1 MRRMNW
7 THCSRLALGAG
18 LVLVLVAGSFGAAA
32 VPFEGDTPESAEV
45 GEEVEVDELTMTNP
59 FEVSGGSDWMM
70 QVSTDLRSPRLQVTA
85 VDGAGNPVFETDVT
99 ETRVLLEINDT
110 SISEIRLEVRGDVPE
125 IGGDGPGSYD
135 YENRA
140 AENITVIK
148 VNEVFE
154 GQVRAV
160 ENGTFELH
168 RFTDDSQ
175 TARRAIDNASAAAEE
190 ADSDSARERINE
202 AITFY
207 NSGEFDDAIAAA
219 EDAENTA
226 NSENES
232 RNTVLL
238 VGGLLAVLVVVGGVA
253 YYLRSRQAPENK
265 LQ

>member
-1 MRRMNW
+1 MSLTRF
-7 THCSRLALGAG
+7 SELALGLGVA
-18 LVLVLVAGSFGAAA
+18 LVLVVGTLGAAA
-32 VPFEGDTPESAEV
+32 VPFDGDVPESAEV
-45 GEEVEVDELTMTNP
+45 GEEVTVDELTMTEP

-70 QVSTDLRSPRLQVTA
+70 QVSTDLDSPRLQVTA
-85 VDGAGNPVFETDVT
+85 VDGAGNPVLETDVT
-99 ETRVLLEINDT
+99 ENRVLLELNDT
-110 SISEIRLEVRGDVPE
+110 SISEIRLGVRGDVPE

-140 AENITVIK
+140 AENITVMKI
-148 VNEVFE
+148 NEVFE

-168 RFTDDSQ
+168 RFTDVSRE
-175 TARRAIDNASAAAEE
+175 ARQAIDNASAAAEE

-207 NSGEFDDAIAAA
+207 NSGEFGDAIAAA
-219 EDAENTA
+219 EDAEATA

-232 RNTVLL
+232 QDTVLL
-238 VGGLLAVLVVVGGVA
+238 VGGLLAVLVAVGGVA
-253 YYLRSRQAPENK
+253 YYLRSKQAPENK

>member
-1 MRRMNW
+1 MNW
-7 THCSRLALGAG
+7 THCSSLALGAG
-18 LVLVLVAGSFGAAA
+18 LVFVLVVGTLGTAA
-32 VPFEGDTPESAEV
+32 VPFDGDPPESAEV
-45 GEEVEVDELTMTNP
+45 GEEVEVEELSMTEP
-59 FEVSGGSDWMM
+59 FAVSGGDDWMM
-70 QVSTDLRSPRLQVTA
+70 QVSTELESPRLQVTA
-85 VDGAGNPVFETDVT
+85 VDGAGNPVFESDVT
-99 ETRVLLEINDT
+99 ENRVLLELNDT
-110 SISEIRLEVRGDVPE
+110 SISEVRFVARGDVPE

-140 AENITVIK
+140 AENITVLA
-148 VNEVFE
+148 VNEVFD
-154 GQVRAV
+154 GQVRPV

-168 RFTDDSQ
+168 RFTPDSRE
-175 TARRAIDNASAAAEE
+175 ARQAIDNASAAAEE
-190 ADSDSARERINE
+190 ADSDSARERIDE

-207 NSGEFDDAIAAA
+207 NSAEFADAIAAA
-219 EDAENTA
+219 NDAEDTA